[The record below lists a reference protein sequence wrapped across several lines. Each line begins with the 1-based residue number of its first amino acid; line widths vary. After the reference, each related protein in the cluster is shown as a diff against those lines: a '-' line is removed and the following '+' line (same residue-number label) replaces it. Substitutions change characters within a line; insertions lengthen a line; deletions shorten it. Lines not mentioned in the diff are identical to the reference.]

1 VVPLKLVAVAEGEE
15 GEGGEELLPPPRAH
29 KQALVEEQAAV
40 WKSMVAQEVEVATM
54 SKSVLKHP
62 WWSRNKTQTGGAT
75 SGSGSGSG
83 SGSAACL
90 AHVAAAPPTTAPP
103 TAAAPT
109 RPPKRPE
116 DAALTPV
123 ETGDCHEAALLRCSS
138 SSACFLAR
146 ACRSLQ
152 VSFLAPPAAALALE
166 RGGG

>member
-1 VVPLKLVAVAEGEE
+1 MDEK
-15 GEGGEELLPPPRAH
+15 
-29 KQALVEEQAAV
+29 
-40 WKSMVAQEVEVATM
+40 
-54 SKSVLKHP
+54 
-62 WWSRNKTQTGGAT
+62 QTGGIT
-75 SGSGSGSG
+75 SGSG

-103 TAAAPT
+103 TAVAPV
-109 RPPKRPE
+109 RPLKRPE

-123 ETGDCHEAALLRCSS
+123 EAGDCHEAALLRCSS

-152 VSFLAPPAAALALE
+152 VSFLVPPAAAPGLE